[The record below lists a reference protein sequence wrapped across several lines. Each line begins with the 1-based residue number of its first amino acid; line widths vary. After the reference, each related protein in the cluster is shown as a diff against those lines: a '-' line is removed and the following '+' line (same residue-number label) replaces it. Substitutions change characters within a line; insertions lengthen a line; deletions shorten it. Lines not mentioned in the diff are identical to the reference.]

1 MEELQ
6 ESQDEKIIS
15 DNENNNI
22 PLTKKK
28 KRTINAPRSEKQI
41 EAFKKAQEKRDENR
55 RIIKEQKEIK
65 LAKIF
70 MENKLKEQENA
81 EQKETKPIK
90 KEKPKKVVKYIE
102 SESES
107 EEEIIYVK
115 KPKKKII
122 KQKVIYVSSDDDDDE
137 PPTVIK
143 KPDLKRQTNRVIRN
157 KKEESNNIV
166 DYTTFFN

>member
-15 DNENNNI
+15 DNENNI

-65 LAKIF
+65 LAKIL
-70 MENKLKEQENA
+70 MENKLKEQQQQA
-81 EQKETKPIK
+81 EQKETKPLK
-90 KEKPKKVVKYIE
+90 KEKPKKIVKYVD

-107 EEEIIYVK
+107 EK
-115 KPKKKII
+115 
-122 KQKVIYVSSDDDDDE
+122 
-137 PPTVIK
+137 
-143 KPDLKRQTNRVIRN
+143 
-157 KKEESNNIV
+157 
-166 DYTTFFN
+166 

>member
-1 MEELQ
+1 MEEIQ
-6 ESQDEKIIS
+6 EEKIIS
-15 DNENNNI
+15 DNDNENNNI
-22 PLTKKK
+22 PLTKK

-55 RIIKEQKEIK
+55 RIQKEQKEIK
-65 LAKIF
+65 MAKIF
-70 MENKLKEQENA
+70 MENKLKEQQQA

-90 KEKPKKVVKYIE
+90 KEKKQVVKYIE
-102 SESES
+102 SESEE

-137 PPTVIK
+137 PPAIIK
-143 KPDLKRQTNRVIRN
+143 KPELIRQSNRVIRT
-157 KKEESNNIV
+157 KPEKSEII